1 MFGKKENVS
10 NNQETHAASSSNLIN
25 SLVAGTNIEGTI
37 FASSDIRIDGSING
51 TLHCTG
57 KVIIGQEGKV
67 VGDIQCENAVIEG
80 SFDGT
85 LNVASTLNVKE
96 TASIKGEI
104 NTNKLLVQ
112 NGAVFNVSCN
122 MGGSKIKNINDISS
136 TPQEVEVELANTN

>member
-1 MFGKKENVS
+1 MFGKKETTT
-10 NNQETHAASSSNLIN
+10 NNHETHTPSSSNLIN

-37 FASSDIRIDGSING
+37 FASSDIRIDGTITG

-67 VGDIQCENAVIEG
+67 VGDIQCENAVVEG

-85 LNVASTLNVKE
+85 LNVSSTLNVKE
-96 TASIKGEI
+96 TASIKGDI

-122 MGGSKIKNINDISS
+122 MGGSKIKNINDVTAAI
-136 TPQEVEVELANTN
+136 PEVEVEIAN

>member
-1 MFGKKENVS
+1 MFGKKENL
-10 NNQETHAASSSNLIN
+10 NNNHESHVPSSSNHIN

-37 FASSDIRIDGSING
+37 FASSDIRIDGTING

-67 VGDIQCENAVIEG
+67 IGDIQCENAVVEG

-85 LNVASTLNVKE
+85 LNVSSTLNVKE
-96 TASIKGEI
+96 TASIKGDI

-122 MGGSKIKNINDISS
+122 MGGSKIKNINDIA
-136 TPQEVEVELANTN
+136 TEVEVELASTN